1 MENKTNYESFLERVD
16 ALSTGDRVALKR
28 SAGVMLSEAN
38 GKAIAAF
45 YRCITPAVPQWQED
59 RWFAASCIKCLWDP
73 AEGTGE
79 PVEKVLADLIRGAE
93 LSDSMQH
100 RVEGLLD
107 TQWDQDGYMLTKL
120 CRMMKL
126 IRQKTSEEI
135 DFADLLEDLIYWNNE
150 NQSVQRK
157 WARAIFST
165 SGI

>member
-1 MENKTNYESFLERVD
+1 
-16 ALSTGDRVALKR
+16 
-28 SAGVMLSEAN
+28 
-38 GKAIAAF
+38 
-45 YRCITPAVPQWQED
+45 
-59 RWFAASCIKCLWDP
+59 
-73 AEGTGE
+73 
-79 PVEKVLADLIRGAE
+79 
-93 LSDSMQH
+93 MQH

-165 SGI
+165 SGT